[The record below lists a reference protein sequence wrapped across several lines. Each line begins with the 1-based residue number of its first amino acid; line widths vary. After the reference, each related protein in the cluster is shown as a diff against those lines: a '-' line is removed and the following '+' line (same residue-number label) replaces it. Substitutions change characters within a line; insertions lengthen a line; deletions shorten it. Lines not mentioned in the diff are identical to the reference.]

1 MNEDRFVSLQA
12 VRQVVSR
19 DDVALG
25 VSQHATVQADF
36 EAGEYGEEYLSIK
49 KGDDL
54 TVDSDQPNKDE
65 AIFSFVQT
73 VSLQIRRRLLP
84 VAL

>member
-36 EAGEYGEEYLSIK
+36 EAGEYGEEYLSIWPLL
-49 KGDDL
+49 DCTFL
-54 TVDSDQPNKDE
+54 TNH
-65 AIFSFVQT
+65 T
-73 VSLQIRRRLLP
+73 TTYGNRC
-84 VAL
+84 